1 MSSDRVKE
9 TVEIALKIGLL
20 GLIMY
25 WCFKILS
32 PFLIPLIWGIIIA
45 IAVEPVYLWLNA
57 RLRKSPKI
65 SATVL
70 SGLLIVFILLPSIF
84 LVKSAVNEARF
95 ITNKVR
101 SGEID
106 LTEASSTVK
115 DWPVVGDFA
124 HDLWSDVN
132 TNLKGV
138 LDDYEKEVVEVT
150 KFLFKSAANAGFGI
164 IQFLIAII
172 IAGVLL
178 ATPQT
183 RSITILLFR
192 KAAGGFGSE
201 FAKISEETIKN
212 VVKGILAVAV
222 IQSFVMG
229 TGMVIAGVP
238 LAGLWAV
245 VVLFWSVVQLPTI
258 ILVIPLLIF
267 IWSDL
272 ETGWAVFWTVF
283 FVLSGAI
290 DNVLKP
296 ILMGQGLPVP
306 MFIIFLG
313 AIGGLLWNGIIGLFI
328 GSIVLSLGYKLLIY
342 WLKRQSDNEAF
353 TEVQNDLG

>member
-1 MSSDRVKE
+1 MSSERVRE
-9 TVEIALKIGLL
+9 TIEMALKLGLL
-20 GLIMY
+20 GLIGY

-45 IAVEPVYLWLNA
+45 IAVEPVYIWLNNKFG
-57 RLRKSPKI
+57 KSPKI
-65 SATVL
+65 TASIV
-70 SGLLIVFILLPSIF
+70 SFLLIVFILLPSIF
-84 LVKSAVNEARF
+84 LVRSAVNEVRF
-95 ITNKVR
+95 VADKVR

-106 LTEASSTVK
+106 VSKSSDAVK
-115 DWPVVGDFA
+115 EWPVVGDFA
-124 HDLWSDVN
+124 HNLWVEVN

-138 LDDYEKEVVEVT
+138 VNDYEKEVVGVT
-150 KFLFKSAANAGFGI
+150 KFLVKSVLNAGFGI
-164 IQFLIAII
+164 LQFLIAII

-183 RSITILLFR
+183 RSMTIILFR
-192 KAAGGFGSE
+192 KAAGSLGTE
-201 FAKISEETIKN
+201 FVEISEETIKN
-212 VVKGILAVAV
+212 VVKGILVVAV

-229 TGMVIAGVP
+229 AGMVLAGVP

-267 IWSDL
+267 IWTDL
-272 ETGWAVFWTVF
+272 ETGWAVFWTIF
-283 FVLSGAI
+283 FVLSGGI
-290 DNVLKP
+290 DNLLKP

-328 GSIVLSLGYKLLIY
+328 GSIVLSLGYKLLTY
-342 WLKRQSDNEAF
+342 WLKRESKGAKIQNE
-353 TEVQNDLG
+353 LSG